1 MGKDGLQPK
10 ESYKEQK
17 SKKEVGDTRKE
28 QKIQD
33 TEKVSWVRLWDVE
46 AGRTLAGVSSRAF
59 PLGHTVCFMKQRL
72 WDTL

>member
-33 TEKVSWVRLWDVE
+33 TEKVSWVRLVVMR
-46 AGRTLAGVSSRAF
+46 AHGLTSLCSSCG
-59 PLGHTVCFMKQRL
+59 L
-72 WDTL
+72 